1 MFICFNRVSVVS
13 LELKALPESTLLP
26 FSPFPPST
34 VSQNPSYHFQGMTH
48 KKEWDAFTRQLKT
61 GSQIPGAVSEYAV
74 SQNGKKELFGMW
86 LDAKQDWDEC
96 NLILKRKLENSSTAE
111 RGWCAIQGR
120 ELKLRYTEAKW
131 NSLRDSRKAAGLW
144 YEDEDFPGG

>member
-1 MFICFNRVSVVS
+1 
-13 LELKALPESTLLP
+13 
-26 FSPFPPST
+26 
-34 VSQNPSYHFQGMTH
+34 MTH

-74 SQNGKKELFGMW
+74 SQSGKKELFGMW

-96 NLILKRKLENSSTAE
+96 SLILKRKLENSSTAE

-144 YEDEDFPGG
+144 YEDEDFPGDDDDTRFHSGLFVSMFRWFPSQVLKWLQYQNHDLYNK